1 MINRSEKFIY
11 NKQFM
16 GRAECLSGNKRYAN
30 MTNQPV
36 HPAELDYY

>member
-1 MINRSEKFIY
+1 MAGQNVS
-11 NKQFM
+11 
-16 GRAECLSGNKRYAN
+16 AGNKRYAN